1 MLRPAA
7 HCEHELHAP
16 SGIPETQ
23 LGTCGYKKC
32 WHANLLLSR
41 CLRFAFRVSHFAFHS
56 TKGATVFAVEAVGGL
71 RAWPACQFVC
81 HLGRPSKSVA
91 DITVP
96 CTATAAGVEP
106 RTGDRGRGRGHRQ
119 CVPGKDKA
127 TERTARFTRLGRQPQ
142 ISEHVAVFGIKH
154 MSKHMKGSRTQLGL
168 ALWPSLSF
176 SLSLSAVPKPS
187 SDSNSNSES
196 DSGFACLAFQCA
208 LILRFCC
215 YVALVVAVDTNGY
228 ERLINQMYMHDN
240 VLSAPESELAA
251 CGRQLAA

>member
-1 MLRPAA
+1 MLARKFIVVS
-7 HCEHELHAP
+7 LP
-16 SGIPETQ
+16 SIRVP
-23 LGTCGYKKC
+23 
-32 WHANLLLSR
+32 
-41 CLRFAFRVSHFAFHS
+41 RFAFRVPFHKRGYRICCRGCRQS
-56 TKGATVFAVEAVGGL
+56 AVCGR

-187 SDSNSNSES
+187 SDSNSDADS
-196 DSGFACLAFQCA
+196 DSGFGFACLAFQCA